1 MDRYFVVITA
11 PDLSMF
17 AGLRDRGLDLF
28 PAAGAVAGRP
38 SVMEGLLTMAQVAEL
53 REAGYQVTVSDP
65 AETRARARQT
75 ASFEA
80 WRQAVEE

>member
-11 PDLSMF
+11 PDPSMF
-17 AGLRDRGLDLF
+17 ASLRDRGLDLF
-28 PAAGAVAGRP
+28 PAAGAAAGRP